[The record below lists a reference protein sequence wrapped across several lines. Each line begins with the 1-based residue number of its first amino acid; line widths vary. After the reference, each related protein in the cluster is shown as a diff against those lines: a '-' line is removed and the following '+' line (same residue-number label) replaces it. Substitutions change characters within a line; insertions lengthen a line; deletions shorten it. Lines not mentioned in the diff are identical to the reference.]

1 MILLYAHTDSS
12 RLQYISRFVFRDFFR
27 LSLHVST
34 DRERFEQFPGPKIYY
49 GNEPDGIQSSSA
61 FFHIPAAG
69 LLEETGIRPISIS
82 VQPWRAANR
91 PLETYNCFFH
101 VPESKGYAFDVLSAA
116 FYCLSRYEEYLPYT
130 PDLYDRYPHTD
141 SLAFRHG
148 FLHQPLVNYWL
159 SDLAEQLQAM
169 FPGFIVQLPAFRWV
183 PTYDIDMAWSYRHKG
198 WLRNIGGMLRH
209 PSFERFQVLLGSRLD
224 PFDCFDWLDGLHA
237 AHQVHPIYFFLAAA
251 KRGRYDKNIPPQQP
265 AMRQLIRHHARR
277 YHLGW
282 HPSWQHFNNQAAW
295 QTEKAGLETA
305 AGQIIRQSRQHY
317 IHLQLPETYRQ
328 LQALGITD
336 DYSMGY
342 GSINGF
348 RASVAHPFVWYDLL
362 QETSTD
368 LILHP
373 FAFMDANSH
382 YEQRQS
388 VDVSYDE
395 LLHYFHQCQAYHGT
409 LMTIFHNPFLGSDP
423 QFAGWRDL
431 YQRFIAQV
439 PR

>member
-49 GNEPDGIQSSSA
+49 GNDPDEIQSA
-61 FFHIPAAG
+61 TPFLQIPAAG
-69 LLEETGIRPISIS
+69 LLEETGIRNVPI
-82 VQPWRAANR
+82 QFRPWRAVNR
-91 PLETYNCFFH
+91 PLETYGCFFEM
-101 VPESKGYAFDVLSAA
+101 PASKGYSFDVLSAA
-116 FYCLSRYEEYLPYT
+116 FFCLSRYEEYQPYE
-130 PDLYDRYPHTD
+130 PDLYDRYPHTQ
-141 SLAFRHG
+141 SIAYQHG
-148 FLHQPLVNYWL
+148 FLHQPMVNIWL
-159 SDLAEQLQAM
+159 CDLAEQLQHV
-169 FPGFIVQLPAFRWV
+169 FPGFILQAPAFQWI

-198 WLRNIGGMLRH
+198 WLRNVGGFLRH

-224 PFDCFDWLDGLHA
+224 PFDCFDWLDDLHT
-237 AHQVHPIYFFLAAA
+237 AHQLHPLYFFLAAA
-251 KRGRYDKNIPPQQP
+251 KRGRYDKNIPPDHP
-265 AMRQLIRHHARR
+265 AMQKLIRHHARR

-282 HPSWQHFNNQAAW
+282 HPSWQHFNNQPEWAK
-295 QTEKAGLETA
+295 EKSGLETA
-305 AGQIIRQSRQHY
+305 AGQFIRQSRQHY
-317 IHLQLPETYRQ
+317 IHLHLPETYRQ
-328 LQALGITD
+328 LMAMGITD

-348 RASVAHPFVWYDLL
+348 RASVAYPFPWYDLL
-362 QETSTD
+362 QECSTD
-368 LILHP
+368 LLLHP
-373 FAFMDANSH
+373 FAYMDANSH

-388 VDVSYDE
+388 VDASYDE
-395 LLHYFHQCQAYHGT
+395 LMRYFQLCRSYYGT
-409 LMTIFHNPFLGSDP
+409 LISIFHNPFLGTDP